1 MNAQSRKRRFLQNG
15 PSKSQ
20 RHWASAPFSQPGSL
34 KEHSHL
40 WGEGWGPGD
49 SCWGGE
55 EGAEPCTAHSDMLCL
70 FSFEIIPCRARGWVR
85 PSWACALCGKKD
97 REPCPGNGGMLEGGA
112 AGWWGPPPLPAWL
125 PLLSHALPWLA
136 ALGWN
141 KHRDAHR
148 AQDEQHSP
156 LSSADT
162 GTTVPIGT
170 ATLHA
175 GLCSQSRNQW
185 ATLFPFSNF
194 SLVKWSTCWSCV
206 FNLPDIEAT
215 TTSPSALS
223 QHRKPIKTR
232 KKHKLQTGRP
242 RVAQSCCLQAVSYNS
257 DSFQCELVASDKA
270 KTERRLFTAF

>member
-1 MNAQSRKRRFLQNG
+1 MLRAGREDSCRMGLPITAALSERPFLTARLTEGAQSPVRGGLG
-15 PSKSQ
+15 PGLT
-20 RHWASAPFSQPGSL
+20 RA
-34 KEHSHL
+34 
-40 WGEGWGPGD
+40 GEGRRVQ
-49 SCWGGE
+49 SLAQQILICYVSLASRSFH
-55 EGAEPCTAHSDMLCL
+55 AEPEAGSGL
-70 FSFEIIPCRARGWVR
+70 P
-85 PSWACALCGKKD
+85 WACAWVWEEG
-97 REPCPGNGGMLEGGA
+97 PGTVPWEWRNAGGRR
-112 AGWWGPPPLPAWL
+112 AGWWGPPSLPAWL

-148 AQDEQHSP
+148 AQEEQHSP

-162 GTTVPIGT
+162 GTTVPTGT

-175 GLCSQSRNQW
+175 GLCPQSRNPW

-194 SLVKWSTCWSCV
+194 SLVKWSPCWSCV

-242 RVAQSCCLQAVSYNS
+242 RVAQGCCLQAVSYDS
-257 DSFQCELVASDKA
+257 DSFQCELLASDKA

>member
-1 MNAQSRKRRFLQNG
+1 MQ
-15 PSKSQ
+15 SQ
-20 RHWASAPFSQPGSL
+20 RLGQAFPGPVH
-34 KEHSHL
+34 E
-40 WGEGWGPGD
+40 
-49 SCWGGE
+49 
-55 EGAEPCTAHSDMLCL
+55 
-70 FSFEIIPCRARGWVR
+70 
-85 PSWACALCGKKD
+85 CGKKD
-97 REPCPGNGGMLEGGA
+97 RELCPGNGGMLEGGA
-112 AGWWGPPPLPAWL
+112 AGWWGPPALPAWW

-162 GTTVPIGT
+162 VTTVPTGT

-215 TTSPSALS
+215 TTSLSALS
-223 QHRKPIKTR
+223 QHRNQSKQGRSTNYKPGGPGWPGAAAF
-232 KKHKLQTGRP
+232 KLSATI
-242 RVAQSCCLQAVSYNS
+242 LIHFDVSYWHPIRQKQRDFLQHSNVPLCS
-257 DSFQCELVASDKA
+257 SQLQFFQWSSFLSLIFKNTWSTIYNVLVGEYIS
-270 KTERRLFTAF
+270 FTFT